1 MEYVHGG
8 PQGQER
14 PDFTWF
20 SMPLVQYLT
29 LNGFAVFVPNVRG
42 STGYGMR
49 YMKLVDRDW
58 GGNDVKD
65 HLEGLKHLEKDA
77 RIDSNR
83 RAVVG
88 RSYGGFMTLTL
99 ASRFPNMWKAAVDMF
114 GPYDLPKWALRTPPS
129 WMPYIRLAVG
139 DPEKDRETLLEHSP
153 KTYLGNLAS
162 PLMII
167 QGKNDPRVPEPES
180 AEVVADLRKR
190 GLQVDYLVF
199 EDEGH
204 DVLRFKNRVTCYS
217 KITEFFLKHLGS

>member
-1 MEYVHGG
+1 MPEEWLSPGEDASFTSFDGLRISARLYLPDPALGFEGPRPLVYYIHGG

-20 SMPLVQYLT
+20 SMPLIQFFT

-42 STGYGMR
+42 STGYGMK

-65 HLEGLKHLEKDA
+65 HLEGLKHIEKDP
-77 RIDSNR
+77 RIDSKR
-83 RAVVG
+83 RGVVG

-114 GPYDLPKWALRTPPS
+114 GPYDLPKWASRTPPS

-139 DPEKDRETLLEHSP
+139 DPQKDCGMLFGDLPQNYLHTPFSSPIIFPRE
-153 KTYLGNLAS
+153 
-162 PLMII
+162 
-167 QGKNDPRVPEPES
+167 NDTRGPEAQM
-180 AEVVADLRKR
+180 AEGV
-190 GLQVDYLVF
+190 G
-199 EDEGH
+199 
-204 DVLRFKNRVTCYS
+204 
-217 KITEFFLKHLGS
+217 